1 MTDRSLSQSE
11 SCKIAD
17 GRFATINDAW
27 TAAQGMGES
36 ILVETSI
43 LQDRMNMCTMVGIIA
58 VIILGIF
65 VWQADKG
72 KFRDRLAITLLSALL
87 LTCLLFILMQQI
99 RASLLRIDRESQG
112 IVYGFAH
119 AMQLANVINTAD
131 IRSATQRLMQS
142 KGEMAAAAAARSQG
156 MM

>member
-43 LQDRMNMCTMVGIIA
+43 LQDRMNMCMVVGIIA
-58 VIILGIF
+58 IIILGIF

-72 KFRDRLAITLLSALL
+72 KFRDRLAITLL
-87 LTCLLFILMQQI
+87 
-99 RASLLRIDRESQG
+99 R
-112 IVYGFAH
+112 
-119 AMQLANVINTAD
+119 
-131 IRSATQRLMQS
+131 
-142 KGEMAAAAAARSQG
+142 
-156 MM
+156 